1 MNPTEPIRPLEEGV
15 DPSNEEIVRE
25 RLKTADQEKSSPWS
39 EAKRRII
46 SQPVLGERPSHRIR

>member
-1 MNPTEPIRPLEEGV
+1 MKPTEPIRPLEEGV

-25 RLKTADQEKSSPWS
+25 RLKTADQEKSSPWA

-46 SQPVLGERPSHRIR
+46 SQPVPR